1 MSSTGK
7 YRNIRSFKDF
17 EDEKLQLY
25 YNLQIAE
32 KKLQLTL
39 YNIRMHFSL
48 EKVLYNLLLT
58 NVVDPIFLSV
68 KNMVSGFFGRLRQK
82 VTPGSKKNNAEVIEE

>member
-17 EDEKLQLY
+17 EDEKLQLH
-25 YNLQIAE
+25 YNIRIAE

-39 YNIRMHFSL
+39 YNIRTHFSL

-58 NVVDPIFLSV
+58 NVVDPLFLSV
-68 KNMVSGFFGRLRQK
+68 KNMVAGFFGRLRQK
-82 VTPGSKKNNAEVIEE
+82 VTPGSKKKYAEVIEE

>member
-25 YNLQIAE
+25 YNIQIAE

-39 YNIRMHFSL
+39 YNIRMRFSL

-58 NVVDPIFLSV
+58 NVVDPIFFSV
-68 KNMVSGFFGRLRQK
+68 KNMVTGFFGRLRQK
-82 VTPGSKKNNAEVIEE
+82 VTPASKKKDTEVIEE